1 MLNQEEFI
9 FYGNENKNPIQLTP
23 LAVSR
28 LFEENL
34 YYRGS
39 KELGSPSLFLYS
51 YLLIHT
57 FHKGMDYKTY
67 VEFVVAIEN
76 KTSIQSLKY
85 FWRLF
90 NIDISNKLS
99 SKTIGDIHLLFTN

>member
-9 FYGNENKNPIQLTP
+9 FYGNGNKNPIQLTP

-39 KELGSPSLFLYS
+39 KELGSIF
-51 YLLIHT
+51 I
-57 FHKGMDYKTY
+57 FH
-67 VEFVVAIEN
+67 
-76 KTSIQSLKY
+76 
-85 FWRLF
+85 
-90 NIDISNKLS
+90 
-99 SKTIGDIHLLFTN
+99 

>member
-9 FYGNENKNPIQLTP
+9 FYGNGNKNPIQLTP

-39 KELGSPSLFLYS
+39 KELGNIIICYSVYYS
-51 YLLIHT
+51 YSYNFSPRYGL
-57 FHKGMDYKTY
+57 
-67 VEFVVAIEN
+67 
-76 KTSIQSLKY
+76 
-85 FWRLF
+85 
-90 NIDISNKLS
+90 
-99 SKTIGDIHLLFTN
+99 